1 MLQKVYNLEE
11 KKTGF
16 STPEF
21 LEHGRMLNLQPR
33 PEHNSGGLNG
43 NDRAIPIINSTP
55 SEHRI
60 VRMVHLVG
68 FLSTGFIILGTTSN
82 AYATG
87 TWNTLSSLLAL
98 TLPLGCLLFFL
109 QSKNK
114 GIFYYDTLRGLLQSV
129 CLILFFGIQ
138 NASPRG
144 FILLGLLTACFFGQ
158 FVPIQVQYMRILVS
172 VGFVVSSQSD
182 YAAFIGLLTTNLDS
196 GMLTM
201 INMASFRY
209 PQAENYFKKAEV
221 SKGLQRQTTPKLGG
235 GGGVSL
241 NIEFEH
247 LPSKPKQV
255 EITDCHDGFLNPQN
269 AILPKASTTILKSGT
284 QTGEMSMKLKKKS
297 LPPKTR
303 IEINFKSA
311 SVAALQ
317 NQQVLMNAQSPANSA
332 PKSPKAPEFEEYD
345 AKSPTF
351 GGFSRKVSREFSF
364 FAPQSL
370 PKVVQVFESAYF
382 SIVDEIIMV
391 CDDHLRIIY
400 NNYHE
405 KYYPRILRKLGRT
418 VNVDSFRMQNG
429 GHLSKIFSKDG
440 PEFLQAEVSS
450 LKQML
455 TIANLLNPKL
465 PSTEHLMTDEDA
477 SNQESLNNMLEFLAK
492 FQEVYEKKNQ
502 KEFNNKTDASGL
514 KVSKGY
520 KTELIELPVSIHDVL
535 NFFTAFFKY
544 SCTTTEVN
552 TGIEFPLTLKIY
564 SQGCI
569 QLKFTVLHSQGSYYM
584 FTIFQNVESQM
595 AMMDLNN
602 KLNYSYLL
610 ICSLSHEL
618 FTPLNHLSIS
628 SDLLTE
634 MLKNPGTITAEGFQK
649 LVEEAR
655 NINLISQ
662 GMNYVIQNILDFA
675 KYITRNLTIS
685 PKQHKI
691 SDILEKVN
699 RMFTLKMQRKKL
711 SYRTSLNVE
720 DKIFTD
726 EDKLIGLLYTFLDN
740 AVKYTQ
746 YGGICLNVSESVYP
760 GYLRFEIIDTGI
772 GIDEEDLNKLSTI
785 TENPYSDIT
794 TRAAAG
800 IGIGIRVAQVLI
812 MYLTGGDIL
821 MDITSKKGSGTTV
834 TFEILKVSRDIDMTA
849 VVLRPK
855 KTVRAKK
862 EAAEVFDSQRAIILM
877 ANHAHRLFMN
887 LSKKRT
893 FGESELNET
902 NKANMSMMSAHN
914 GDNSMQEPEGLEL
927 QPKVRKL
934 KSKLMK
940 VLTATIVVRSM
951 KKGIAATPMNKL
963 ERLNTRPGDGD
974 ETGRFSSVVRNNL
987 IPNQPFDTPEYSLIK
1002 QYSGVQEVDSFLN
1015 PEPTKRYALIVDD
1028 DIMNADY
1035 LEMMLEMKGFDVVK
1049 AFDGENAIEQVLRF
1063 LTFGQKFT
1071 VVFMDYSM
1079 PNMNGDECTKRLK
1092 VTKFEPVLKNTPI
1105 IGLTAHRDDEITA
1118 RCKASGMDIVGYKPM
1133 NIQKLSTYLQMFKLD
1148 PEGTLAPE
1156 EPVVEPA
1163 EPKLK
1168 LFPQIIEEDEFD

>member
-1 MLQKVYNLEE
+1 
-11 KKTGF
+11 
-16 STPEF
+16 
-21 LEHGRMLNLQPR
+21 
-33 PEHNSGGLNG
+33 
-43 NDRAIPIINSTP
+43 
-55 SEHRI
+55 
-60 VRMVHLVG
+60 
-68 FLSTGFIILGTTSN
+68 
-82 AYATG
+82 
-87 TWNTLSSLLAL
+87 
-98 TLPLGCLLFFL
+98 
-109 QSKNK
+109 
-114 GIFYYDTLRGLLQSV
+114 
-129 CLILFFGIQ
+129 
-138 NASPRG
+138 
-144 FILLGLLTACFFGQ
+144 
-158 FVPIQVQYMRILVS
+158 
-172 VGFVVSSQSD
+172 
-182 YAAFIGLLTTNLDS
+182 
-196 GMLTM
+196 
-201 INMASFRY
+201 
-209 PQAENYFKKAEV
+209 
-221 SKGLQRQTTPKLGG
+221 
-235 GGGVSL
+235 
-241 NIEFEH
+241 
-247 LPSKPKQV
+247 
-255 EITDCHDGFLNPQN
+255 
-269 AILPKASTTILKSGT
+269 
-284 QTGEMSMKLKKKS
+284 MKLKKKS
-297 LPPKTR
+297 LPPKTK

-317 NQQVLMNAQSPANSA
+317 NQNLLMNPQSPANSV
-332 PKSPKAPEFEEYD
+332 PKSPKAPQFEEYD

-351 GGFSRKVSREFSF
+351 GGGFTRKVSREFSF

-382 SIVDEIIMV
+382 SIVDEIILV
-391 CDDHLRIIY
+391 CDDHLRVIY

-418 VNVDSFRMQNG
+418 INVESFRMQNG
-429 GHLSKIFSKDG
+429 GQLSKLFSKET

-450 LKQML
+450 LKHMV

-465 PSTEHLMTDEDA
+465 PSQEHLMTDEDA
-477 SNQESLNNMLEFLAK
+477 SNQDSLHNMLDFLGK
-492 FQEVYEKKNQ
+492 FQEVYDKRNQ
-502 KEFNNKTDASGL
+502 KEFDKTESSGI
-514 KVSKGY
+514 KVSQGY
-520 KTELIELPVSIHDVL
+520 KTELIELPLSIHDLL

-569 QLKFTVLHSQGSYYM
+569 QLKFTILHSQGSYYM

-685 PKQHKI
+685 PKHHKI

-746 YGGICLNVSESVYP
+746 YGGICLNVSESTYP

-785 TENPYSDIT
+785 TDNPYSDIT

-893 FGESELNET
+893 FAESELNET
-902 NKANMSMMSAHN
+902 NKANISLMSAHN
-914 GDNSMQEPEGLEL
+914 ADNSMQEPEGMEL

-940 VLTATIVVRSM
+940 VLTATIMVRSM
-951 KKGIAATPMNKL
+951 KKGIAASPMNKL
-963 ERLNTRPGDGD
+963 ERLNTRPGEGD
-974 ETGRFSSVVRNNL
+974 ETSRFGSVVRNNL
-987 IPNQPFDTPEYSLIK
+987 IPNQTFDTPEYSLIK
-1002 QYSGVQEVDSFLN
+1002 QYSGVQEIDSLLS

-1063 LTFGQKFT
+1063 LTFGQKFA

-1118 RCKASGMDIVGYKPM
+1118 RCKASGMDTVGYKPM
-1133 NIQKLSTYLQMFKLD
+1133 NIQKLSAFLQSFGLD
-1148 PEGTLAPE
+1148 PDGG
-1156 EPVVEPA
+1156 PA
-1163 EPKLK
+1163 EGPVSQPTGPALSDPKPK
-1168 LFPQIIEEDEFD
+1168 IFPQIIEEDDFE